1 MEIKKECVQFL
12 GEYYKELFFGNVNKR
27 YRAMTGAELKKR
39 LRRLTEENLK
49 PIEKA
54 NELSDIHAMLSKSVP
69 VSCARRGTCLRDRRW
84 RNGKRTALHGG
95 VLRGA
100 GKKGSGISVRP
111 VTGGTGAWPEPAQ
124 FLRYLKRCRLPRR

>member
-49 PIEKA
+49 PVEKA
-54 NELSDIHAMLSKSVP
+54 NELSDIHAMLSKVCACLMRKEGNLPPVP
-69 VSCARRGTCLRDRRW
+69 AVEEWEKNCASMGSSARRWQERIWNICPACHW
-84 RNGKRTALHGG
+84 RNW
-95 VLRGA
+95 
-100 GKKGSGISVRP
+100 SM
-111 VTGGTGAWPEPAQ
+111 
-124 FLRYLKRCRLPRR
+124 C